1 MKKNEKLITGL
12 ATVAAVGALLLIP
25 KTRRM
30 LTDAMCAIKGSVK
43 KAAGK
48 AADHVVAH
56 A

>member
-12 ATVAAVGALLLIP
+12 AAIAAVGALLLIP

-30 LTDAMCAIKGSVK
+30 MGDALCAIKGSVK

-48 AADHVVAH
+48 AEQVMAQA
-56 A
+56 